1 MAEDGS
7 PHDEG
12 ITNEL
17 FEADTE
23 TEPGGTNVQVAGLDV
38 QPHVVLISSAVIVL
52 FVAITLLFPDRAEQG
67 FDWAFEGV
75 NANFSWFY
83 VLAMNV
89 FMVSV
94 LFFGASKYGRIRLGG
109 VDADTEFSD
118 LSWFAML
125 FSAGM
130 GIGLMFWSVGEPLF
144 HFADPLFGAE
154 PETEAAA
161 ETAMA
166 ITYLHW
172 GFHPWG
178 VYALVGL
185 GIGFFTFNRG
195 LPMTFRSVF
204 WPLLGE
210 RIHGWW
216 GHLIDVLTVFATL
229 FGIAT
234 SLGLGALQ
242 INAGISF
249 IGPEVFGV
257 AVPNGTGTQV
267 VIIAVITVIALVS
280 VGLGMHEG
288 IRRLSQFNVRLM
300 VLLMVMVLLAGP
312 TLFVLGT
319 FPQALGN
326 YLVNFPEL
334 ALWTDSYGESPYAGW
349 QGEWTL
355 FYWGWWIAWSPFVRM
370 FIARISRGRT
380 VREFVFAVLFLP
392 PLFSFFWMAVF
403 GGTALQFELF
413 TEQTIMGTV
422 FEAGEEVAMF
432 ELFTLLPLTAVLS
445 VITVVLVMTF
455 FVTSSDSGSLVL
467 GHISSGG
474 MHEAPKNQRV
484 AWALAEGTVAAV
496 LLIGGGLAALQTAS
510 ITAGLPFAFVLLVLC
525 YSLWKGLDGEYE
537 TLESDKFATVVDDL
551 VEKGNVV
558 TEETGAGVVTDIQDE
573 GEGES
578 ATEE

>member
-1 MAEDGS
+1 MSEDDS

-12 ITNEL
+12 LTNEL

-38 QPHVVLISSAVIVL
+38 QPHVTLISSVVIVL
-52 FVAITLLFPDRAEQG
+52 FVAVTLLFPDRAEQG
-67 FDWAFEGV
+67 FNWAFEGV

-89 FMVSV
+89 FIVSV
-94 LFFGASKYGRIRLGG
+94 LFFGTSKYGRIRLGG

-185 GIGFFTFNRG
+185 GIAFFTFNRG

-267 VIIAVITVIALVS
+267 AIIALITAIALVS

-319 FPQALGN
+319 FPQALGG

-355 FYWGWWIAWSPFVRM
+355 FYWGWWIAWSPFVGM

-413 TEQTIMGTV
+413 TEQTIMETV

-525 YSLWKGLDGEYE
+525 YSLWKGFDGEYE
-537 TLESDKFATVVDDL
+537 TLESDKFATVVDEL
-551 VEKGNVV
+551 VEKGDVV
-558 TEETGAGVVTDIQDE
+558 TEETGTGVVTDIHDE

-578 ATEE
+578 TAEE